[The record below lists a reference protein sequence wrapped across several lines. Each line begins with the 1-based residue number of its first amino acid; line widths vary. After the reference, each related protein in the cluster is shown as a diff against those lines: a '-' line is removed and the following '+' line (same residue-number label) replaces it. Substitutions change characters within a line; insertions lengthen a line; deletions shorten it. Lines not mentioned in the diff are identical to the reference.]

1 MPPKARLQSTGGSR
15 DRILKAAI
23 AQFSKRSY
31 EQASLRDIAADVGVD
46 VTYVHRCFGS
56 KERLFAEALKAS
68 AQIDER
74 FTVLADGLAGS
85 LARYVVSE
93 RPRGGHALDII
104 IRSLASREASPL
116 LRRFVLGS
124 FVDPLAQ
131 KLDQSNTVPIA
142 VIAALLAGVSIF
154 RNVLRMG
161 PLLNAP
167 STELEALIA
176 TAIQGIMDAA
186 DPANVTE
193 ELEGASG

>member
-1 MPPKARLQSTGGSR
+1 MVGSR

-23 AQFSKRSY
+23 ERFSKRSY

-46 VTYVHRCFGS
+46 VAYVHRCFGS
-56 KERLFAEALKAS
+56 KERLFVEALNAS

-74 FTVLADGLAGS
+74 FTDSADCLAGS

-93 RPRGGHALDII
+93 RPREGHALDII
-104 IRSLASREASPL
+104 IRSLSSRDASPL
-116 LRRFVLGS
+116 LRRFVLDS

-131 KLDQSNTVPIA
+131 KLQANTVPIA
-142 VIAALLAGVSIF
+142 LIAALLAGVSIF

-176 TAIQGIMDAA
+176 TAIQGIMNTA
-186 DPANVTE
+186 DTAK
-193 ELEGASG
+193 

>member
-1 MPPKARLQSTGGSR
+1 MPSKARSQPMVGSR

-23 AQFSKRSY
+23 ERFSKRSY

-46 VTYVHRCFGS
+46 VAYVHRCFGS
-56 KERLFAEALKAS
+56 KERLFVEALKAS

-74 FTVLADGLAGS
+74 FTGPADGFAGS

-93 RPRGGHALDII
+93 RPREGHALDII
-104 IRSLASREASPL
+104 IRSLSSRDASPL
-116 LRRFVLGS
+116 LRRFVLDS

-131 KLDQSNTVPIA
+131 KLSRSNTAPIA
-142 VIAALLAGVSIF
+142 LIAALLAGVSIF

-176 TAIQGIMDAA
+176 TAIQGIMNTA
-186 DPANVTE
+186 DTAK
-193 ELEGASG
+193 

>member
-1 MPPKARLQSTGGSR
+1 MPPKARLQSTVGSR

-23 AQFSKRSY
+23 ARFSKRSY

-46 VTYVHRCFGS
+46 VAYVHRCFGS

-74 FTVLADGLAGS
+74 FTGPADGLAGS

-93 RPRGGHALDII
+93 RPSGGHSLDII
-104 IRSLASREASPL
+104 IRSLSSPEASPL
-116 LRRFVLGS
+116 LRKFIS
-124 FVDPLAQ
+124 DNFVDPLAQ
-131 KLDQSNTVPIA
+131 KLNQSNTVPIA

-167 STELEALIA
+167 SSELEALIA
-176 TAIQGIMDAA
+176 TAIQDMMNAV
-186 DPANVTE
+186 DPTTVTE
-193 ELEGASG
+193 ELERAS

>member
-1 MPPKARLQSTGGSR
+1 MPPKARSQSMVGSR

-23 AQFSKRSY
+23 TRFSKRSY

-46 VTYVHRCFGS
+46 VAYVHRCFGS

-74 FTVLADGLAGS
+74 FTGPADGVAGS

-93 RPRGGHALDII
+93 RPRRGHALDII
-104 IRSLASREASPL
+104 IRSLASGKAAPL
-116 LRRFVLGS
+116 LRRFVLDS
-124 FVDPLAQ
+124 FVDPLAEE
-131 KLDQSNTVPIA
+131 LDQSNTVPIA

-167 STELEALIA
+167 SAELEALIA
-176 TAIQGIMDAA
+176 NAIRGMMDAA
-186 DPANVTE
+186 DPATAATMK
-193 ELEGASG
+193 LERTP